1 MAGRSMENEMKRK
14 IFPLSAAI
22 MLGAFAAFASETPA
36 LAAQSPLSQFIFGKA
51 YNDGVTAVQITPQ
64 ARHDGDLPIS
74 VIYATPNAIRLSQ
87 SIVGADA
94 HLRKAIADRGIS
106 LHNVVKV
113 ETALNGGHVLYYH

>member
-74 VIYATPNAIRLSQ
+74 VIYATPNAIRYPSRLSAPMPICARQ
-87 SIVGADA
+87 SP
-94 HLRKAIADRGIS
+94 IAAFRS
-106 LHNVVKV
+106 
-113 ETALNGGHVLYYH
+113 TMS

>member
-1 MAGRSMENEMKRK
+1 MKRK
-14 IFPLSAAI
+14 IFPLFAGV
-22 MLGAFAAFASETPA
+22 MLGAVTAFASQTPA
-36 LAAQSPLSQFIFGKA
+36 FAAQSPLSQFLFGKA
-51 YNDGVTAVQITPQ
+51 YNDGVTAVQITRQ

-74 VIYATPNAIRLSQ
+74 VIYATPNTIRASQ
-87 SIVGADA
+87 AIVGADA